1 MRACVRVRGC
11 VRGCVQYSDDWSC
24 RALRRFASTWPHF
37 VPLLLSSL
45 LHKMAYVAAGEAD
58 DCEAAEMGTWK
69 GAEETVAAAA
79 NGDPS
84 SGGSKQPLT
93 KKRRKGSSGS
103 GEGAGGSAAAVVAAA
118 YAVRM
123 GSNAQHD
130 TLAWLGHW
138 CRWLLKTFPLDV
150 ATKRSLLRECT
161 AIPCKAAEDTMSALR
176 ASLRDA
182 AASAA
187 LGKLAKLAAACPA
200 VLKTPTR
207 TNHLGTGSQS
217 SADDGADADS
227 NSDADA
233 DFDDDDDD
241 GGGSGSSSSSTAAG
255 KGKGK
260 LSEAAAFQ
268 QQVQS
273 ALFAAGA
280 AASRGDP
287 AGTSLQTPWGL
298 ASEWQWSGVPIGAAA
313 GGGGSSS
320 RISSATAFGGGSSGT
335 CLTFADREG
344 TARGKRNATV
354 AFNSSSNGRHHHQDD
369 SSAESDGDAAGS
381 KQPAAVGSSAVEEAG
396 GAGGAGARQVTG
408 WEGAVGSIKSKVM
421 LF

>member
-1 MRACVRVRGC
+1 MCACVRVRGC
-11 VRGCVQYSDDWSC
+11 VRACVQYSDDWSC

-233 DFDDDDDD
+233 DSDDDDDD

-313 GGGGSSS
+313 GGGGS